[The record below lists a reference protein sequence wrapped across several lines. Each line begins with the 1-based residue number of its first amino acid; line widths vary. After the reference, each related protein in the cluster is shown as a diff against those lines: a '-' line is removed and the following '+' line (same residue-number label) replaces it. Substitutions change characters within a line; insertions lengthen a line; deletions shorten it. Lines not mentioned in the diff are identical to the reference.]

1 MSAGSSWRAEADMA
15 TTQLVEVW
23 REVFEAA
30 DSALEL
36 EPAERQAFIDRCL
49 ENHPAI
55 GAELKALIDAAA
67 AASTLETPAAEF
79 AAPFLNGVELDD
91 DVAGDDNNGAV
102 SMFGPYRVR
111 REIGSGG
118 MGAVYLAER
127 SDDQY
132 RKEVALKI
140 LPRWSGGDRRRL
152 QRFLEERQILATLDH
167 PGIARLLD
175 GGVTADGQPWFAME
189 YIDGQPI
196 DKYCDEL
203 RLAVDERLEL
213 FCLVCSAVQY
223 AHRNLV
229 VHRDLKPSNILV
241 SADGRVALLDF
252 GIAKL
257 LAQDST
263 TADAAKT
270 IGDRMMTPLYASPEQ
285 IRGEPAST
293 SADVYALGVLLHV
306 LLTGGRPYRL
316 STFESYEVARAV
328 LEQEPERP
336 SVSAARE
343 SEPVGA
349 RAAER
354 SATARALSR
363 GSTSIKLVRRLR
375 GDLDAIVL
383 KAMAKD
389 PSRRYATVEQ
399 LETDVRRHLTGLP
412 VLAQPESRSYH
423 ARKFI
428 RRHRAGV
435 AMASAAAALV
445 VGFAAVMT
453 VQRSNI
459 RAQAE
464 RIALERDRAE
474 QVGGIF
480 LNIFRTVAPGDRGVE
495 ARGILDSASVRIDQQ
510 MIAHPEQRARLMFEM
525 AGAYHRLELHD
536 RARSLLDTSLALRRN
551 LRPKPEL
558 EIAETLNQLGAVL
571 LAQRNLVRADEAYG
585 EALAVRGREL
595 GTRHADV
602 ARTLVGLSAVR
613 RAQRR
618 FPEAERISR
627 EAVAIDRS
635 RGPDARADLAR
646 STSALAGAIADAGDY
661 RRAAGLFREALVLAR
676 ETHAEEHPEVA
687 GTVFDLAG
695 ALHGAGEHR
704 AADSLVRY
712 GLGLNRRLL
721 TANLL
726 TRGASLSTS
735 GVADTSGNVN
745 ETVRRALS
753 ERPVGATGPAAGA
766 AANSSRIVFVSDRDG
781 PDAVGD
787 LGNEEVYVMNAD
799 GTDQRRLTHNKATDN
814 QPALSP
820 DGRTIAF
827 TSQRAGGPDIFVM
840 NVDGTGQKQ
849 LTRFSDRGLGA
860 LNPTWAPDGKRI
872 AFRTRVKRIDIY
884 TINVDGT
891 GLTRVTNDPAG
902 EATPSWSPD
911 GRRIAFSSGLR
922 QRLEIHVVDS
932 DGRNPRRLTFNDAMD
947 HHPEWSPDGQR
958 IAFHSDRDGDMEI
971 YVMNA
976 DGSNPVRLTRNPGLD
991 AHPSWSPDGRR
1002 IVFHRTVL
1010 GHGQVHVMNA
1020 DGSDVKRITDL
1031 SPVAFSAFPSW
1042 GRAPR

>member
-1 MSAGSSWRAEADMA
+1 MAG
-15 TTQLVEVW
+15 THLIEVW

-49 ENHPAI
+49 EDHPAI

-79 AAPFLNGVELDD
+79 AAPLLQNR
-91 DVAGDDNNGAV
+91 AGDDASGTSGDLYGDA

-127 SDDQY
+127 SDDQF
-132 RKEVALKI
+132 RKEVALKV

-175 GGVTADGQPWFAME
+175 GGVTPDGQPWFAME
-189 YIDGQPI
+189 YIDGQPV
-196 DKYCDEL
+196 DRYCDEL
-203 RLAVDERLEL
+203 RLSVEKRLEL
-213 FCLVCSAVQY
+213 FGVVCSAVQY

-241 SADGRVALLDF
+241 STEGRVALLDF
-252 GIAKL
+252 GIARL
-257 LAQDST
+257 LAEDQT
-263 TADAAKT
+263 TASAAKT
-270 IGDRMMTPLYASPEQ
+270 VGDRMMTPLYASPEQ

-343 SEPVGA
+343 SEPVGGGSA
-349 RAAER
+349 VP
-354 SATARALSR
+354 SATARALAR
-363 GSTSIKLVRRLR
+363 GSTSVKLVRRLR

-389 PSRRYATVEQ
+389 PGRRYTTVEQ

-412 VLAQPESRSYH
+412 VLAQPESRSYLV
-423 ARKFI
+423 RKFI
-428 RRHRAGV
+428 RRHRTGV
-435 AMASAAAALV
+435 AMASAAAVLV

-453 VQRSNI
+453 VQRSSI

-480 LNIFRTVAPGDRGVE
+480 LNIFQTVAPGERGIV
-495 ARGILDSASVRIDQQ
+495 ARDILDSASARIDQQ
-510 MIAHPEQRARLMFEM
+510 MIAHPEQRARLMFDM

-536 RARSLLDTSLALRRN
+536 RARSLLQTSLALRRN

-558 EIAETLNQLGAVL
+558 EIAETLNLLGAVL
-571 LAQRNLVRADEAYG
+571 LAQANVVRADEAYG
-585 EALAVRGREL
+585 EALALRRREL

-618 FPEAERISR
+618 FPEAERLSR

-635 RGPDARADLAR
+635 RGANGRADLAR

-661 RRAAGLFREALVLAR
+661 RGAAAQFREALVLAR
-676 ETHAEEHPEVA
+676 EAHPEEHPEVA

-721 TANLL
+721 TTNLL
-726 TRGASLSTS
+726 TSGASLPTPGGADAS
-735 GVADTSGNVN
+735 GSVN

-753 ERPVGATGPAAGA
+753 ARPVAATGRPAGA

-781 PDAVGD
+781 PDAVGN
-787 LGNEEVYVMNAD
+787 LGNEEIYVMNAD
-799 GTDQRRLTHNKATDN
+799 GTDQRRLTHSNTADN
-814 QPALSP
+814 HPAVSP
-820 DGRTIAF
+820 DGRMIAF
-827 TSQRAGGPDIFVM
+827 TSQRAGGFDIFVM
-840 NVDGTGQKQ
+840 NADGTGQRQ

-860 LNPTWAPDGKRI
+860 LGPTWSPDGKRI
-872 AFRTRVKRIDIY
+872 AFHTRVKRIDLY

-891 GLTRVTNDPAG
+891 GLTRVTDDAAP
-902 EATPSWSPD
+902 ELTPSWSPD
-911 GRRIAFSSGLR
+911 GRRIVFSGGLR
-922 QRLEIHVVDS
+922 QRFEIYVIDV
-932 DGRNPRRLTFNDAMD
+932 DGRNRRRLTFNEAMD
-947 HHPEWSPDGQR
+947 HNPEWSPDGRR

-1010 GHGQVHVMNA
+1010 GHGQVHIMNS
-1020 DGSDVKRITDL
+1020 DGTGVKRLTDL
-1031 SPVAFSAFPSW
+1031 SPVAFSAFPTW
-1042 GRAPR
+1042 GRAPP

>member
-15 TTQLVEVW
+15 RTQLVEVW

-30 DSALEL
+30 DRALEL

-189 YIDGQPI
+189 YIDGRPV

-203 RLAVDERLEL
+203 RLSVDERLKL
-213 FCLVCSAVQY
+213 FCAVCSAVQY

-257 LAQDST
+257 LAEDST

-316 STFESYEVARAV
+316 STFESYEVTRAV

-412 VLAQPESRSYH
+412 VVAQPESRSYLT
-423 ARKFI
+423 RKFI
-428 RRHRAGV
+428 RRHRTGV
-435 AMASAAAALV
+435 AMASAAAVLV

-453 VQRSNI
+453 VQRSSI

-474 QVGGIF
+474 QVGGVF
-480 LNIFRTVAPGDRGVE
+480 LNIFRTVAPGDRGIA
-495 ARGILDSASVRIDQQ
+495 ARDILDSASARINQE

-551 LRPKPEL
+551 LRPKPDL

-571 LAQRNLVRADEAYG
+571 LAQANVARAEEAYT
-585 EALAVRGREL
+585 EALALRRREL

-618 FPEAERISR
+618 FPEAERLSR

-635 RGPDARADLAR
+635 RGPNARADLAR

-735 GVADTSGNVN
+735 RVADTSGNVN

-787 LGNEEVYVMNAD
+787 LGNEEVYVMNPD